1 MRPTRPL
8 RRAVAWHED
17 RLGERD
23 LTRWPSAGGAALV
36 RLTTWLV
43 TRVRDQ
49 LPAGLRTRLE
59 TGELPW
65 LVLVVTAVAGGTLT
79 VLATVASAEIY
90 DGVEDGEGVTAL
102 DRPALDWVVA
112 RRTPALDDA
121 VTAYTDLGGALLM
134 TPIVLSAAGLLWW
147 WWRRPTPAILL
158 AIAAA
163 GSLLMTVVGKHLV
176 GRVRPP
182 QELAVPPYEASP
194 SFPSGHTLN
203 SWVLWIL
210 IGYLV
215 AVRTSSRR
223 LLVAAPVVAT
233 ALAMAMGLS
242 RVYLGHHWLT
252 DVLVGW
258 TLGAAWLAVIVT
270 GHRLALTVRRRT
282 GGSAEASASEPR
294 EAVPHGAPPHDQH
307 PRGD

>member
-1 MRPTRPL
+1 MKPPQPLTRL
-8 RRAVAWHED
+8 TQWRED
-17 RLGERD
+17 QIGDRD
-23 LTRWPSAGGAALV
+23 LTRWPTVAGAALV
-36 RLTTWLV
+36 RLTRWLV
-43 TRVRDQ
+43 ALVHQ
-49 LPAGLRTRLE
+49 LLPDRLQTRLADRD
-59 TGELPW
+59 LPW
-65 LVLVVTAVAGGTLT
+65 LVLAVTAFAGGALA
-79 VLATVASAEIY
+79 VVATVASAGIY
-90 DGVEDGEGVTAL
+90 GGVEDGEGVTSL
-102 DRPALDWVVA
+102 DRPTLDWVA
-112 RRTPALDDA
+112 SWRTPVLDDA
-121 VTAYTDLGGALLM
+121 VTAYTHLGGTRLM
-134 TPIVLSAAGLLWW
+134 VPIMLVAAGLLWW

-182 QELAVPPYEASP
+182 QELAVPPYESSP

-215 AVRTSSRR
+215 AVRTSSRPMT
-223 LLVAAPVVAT
+223 VVAPVVAT
-233 ALAMAMGLS
+233 VLAMAMGLS

-270 GHRLALTVRRRT
+270 GHRLALTVRRWT
-282 GGSAEASASEPR
+282 SASP
-294 EAVPHGAPPHDQH
+294 EAPKVDAGGGAS
-307 PRGD
+307 